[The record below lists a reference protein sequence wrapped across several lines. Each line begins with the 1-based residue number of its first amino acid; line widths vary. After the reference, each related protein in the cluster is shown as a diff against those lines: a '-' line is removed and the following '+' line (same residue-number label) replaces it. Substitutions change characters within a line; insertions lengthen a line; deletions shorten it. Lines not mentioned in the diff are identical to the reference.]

1 MKKSQG
7 VGMVVRKDYRK
18 NKLKGIGKRYKTHLI
33 KMKIALIGDEKY
45 ENRGELKE
53 TIFKLKEKFGE
64 DLTIITRGKKNGVE
78 KWVRK
83 YALEMNL
90 KYIEFNPAHT
100 SRTLYSGMEDE
111 YYDKPYHPTQPLH
124 QYDCIVHNSD
134 KIVYFGEIKRKEFNH
149 FSRLL
154 NRWKKKASFVQ

>member
-1 MKKSQG
+1 
-7 VGMVVRKDYRK
+7 
-18 NKLKGIGKRYKTHLI
+18 
-33 KMKIALIGDEKY
+33 MKIALIGDEKY

-100 SRTLYSGMEDE
+100 SRTLYSGMDDE
-111 YYDKPYHPTQPLH
+111 YYDRPYHPTQPLH

-134 KIVYFGEIKRKEFNH
+134 KIVYFGEITRKEFNH
-149 FSRLL
+149 FNRLL
-154 NRWKKKASFVQ
+154 NKWKKKASFVQ

>member
-1 MKKSQG
+1 
-7 VGMVVRKDYRK
+7 
-18 NKLKGIGKRYKTHLI
+18 
-33 KMKIALIGDEKY
+33 MKIALIGDEKY
-45 ENRGELKE
+45 ETRGELKE

-134 KIVYFGEIKRKEFNH
+134 KIVYFGEITRKEFNH
-149 FSRLL
+149 FNRLL

>member
-1 MKKSQG
+1 
-7 VGMVVRKDYRK
+7 
-18 NKLKGIGKRYKTHLI
+18 
-33 KMKIALIGDEKY
+33 MKIALIGDEKY

-134 KIVYFGEIKRKEFNH
+134 KIVYFGEITKKEFNH
-149 FSRLL
+149 FNRLL
-154 NRWKKKASFVQ
+154 NRWKKKASFVK

>member
-1 MKKSQG
+1 
-7 VGMVVRKDYRK
+7 
-18 NKLKGIGKRYKTHLI
+18 
-33 KMKIALIGDEKY
+33 MKIALIGDEKY

-134 KIVYFGEIKRKEFNH
+134 KIVYFCEITRKEFNH
-149 FSRLL
+149 FNRLL

>member
-1 MKKSQG
+1 
-7 VGMVVRKDYRK
+7 
-18 NKLKGIGKRYKTHLI
+18 
-33 KMKIALIGDEKY
+33 MKIALIGDEKY

-124 QYDCIVHNSD
+124 QYGCIVHNSD
-134 KIVYFGEIKRKEFNH
+134 KIVYFGEITRKEFNH
-149 FSRLL
+149 FNRLL

>member
-1 MKKSQG
+1 
-7 VGMVVRKDYRK
+7 
-18 NKLKGIGKRYKTHLI
+18 
-33 KMKIALIGDEKY
+33 MKIALIGDEKY

-134 KIVYFGEIKRKEFNH
+134 KIVYFGEITRKEFNH
-149 FSRLL
+149 FNRLS

>member
-1 MKKSQG
+1 
-7 VGMVVRKDYRK
+7 
-18 NKLKGIGKRYKTHLI
+18 
-33 KMKIALIGDEKY
+33 MKIALIGDEKY

-134 KIVYFGEIKRKEFNH
+134 KIVYFGEITKKEFNH
-149 FSRLL
+149 FNRLL
-154 NRWKKKASFVQ
+154 NRWMKKASFVQ

>member
-1 MKKSQG
+1 
-7 VGMVVRKDYRK
+7 
-18 NKLKGIGKRYKTHLI
+18 
-33 KMKIALIGDEKY
+33 MKIALIGDEKY

-134 KIVYFGEIKRKEFNH
+134 KIVYFGEITRKEFNH
-149 FSRLL
+149 FNRLL

>member
-1 MKKSQG
+1 
-7 VGMVVRKDYRK
+7 
-18 NKLKGIGKRYKTHLI
+18 
-33 KMKIALIGDEKY
+33 MKIALIGDEKY

-90 KYIEFNPAHT
+90 KYIEFNRAHT

-149 FSRLL
+149 FNRLL

>member
-1 MKKSQG
+1 
-7 VGMVVRKDYRK
+7 
-18 NKLKGIGKRYKTHLI
+18 
-33 KMKIALIGDEKY
+33 MKIALIGDEKY

-53 TIFKLKEKFGE
+53 TIFKLKQKFGE

-90 KYIEFNPAHT
+90 KYIEFNSAHT

-134 KIVYFGEIKRKEFNH
+134 KIVYFGEITRKEFNH
-149 FSRLL
+149 FNRLL

>member
-1 MKKSQG
+1 
-7 VGMVVRKDYRK
+7 
-18 NKLKGIGKRYKTHLI
+18 
-33 KMKIALIGDEKY
+33 MKIALIGDEKY

-100 SRTLYSGMEDE
+100 SRTLYSGMDDE

-134 KIVYFGEIKRKEFNH
+134 KIVYFGEITRKEFNH
-149 FSRLL
+149 FNRLL
-154 NRWKKKASFVQ
+154 NKWKKKASFVQ

>member
-1 MKKSQG
+1 
-7 VGMVVRKDYRK
+7 
-18 NKLKGIGKRYKTHLI
+18 
-33 KMKIALIGDEKY
+33 MKIALIGDEKY

-53 TIFKLKEKFGE
+53 TIFKLKQKFGD

-100 SRTLYSGMEDE
+100 SRTLYSGMDDE

-134 KIVYFGEIKRKEFNH
+134 KIVYFGEITRKEFNH
-149 FSRLL
+149 FNRLL
-154 NRWKKKASFVQ
+154 NKWKKKASFVQ